1 MTMRRAR
8 CCRCCSS
15 IRPPAGCRSHLRQRR
30 SLRYNFEPMASDNKR
45 DSERVE
51 LLGAL
56 HGEVMVF
63 QPTAV
68 RQMSHGGMQVET
80 AFPLQLDS
88 LHEFRLTLGDR
99 SVVVKGRV
107 AHSRI
112 SDVDQDVITYRT
124 GVEFIELSDRVAAA
138 IALFVD
144 ELAK

>member
-1 MTMRRAR
+1 
-8 CCRCCSS
+8 
-15 IRPPAGCRSHLRQRR
+15 
-30 SLRYNFEPMASDNKR
+30 MASDNKR

-112 SDVDQDVITYRT
+112 SDVDQDIITYRT